1 LVNEMQNNDPQNIF
15 TFISRS
21 APYGSNRPQ
30 LCLDIALTVTV
41 FGQDVNLVF
50 WGDGVL
56 QLIKGQAPEAISSK
70 SISSTLET
78 LELYGI
84 KDIYVDEAAMNKHK
98 LKPSDLVIEA
108 KPSGKEALLT
118 IIERSSSVFNL

>member
-1 LVNEMQNNDPQNIF
+1 MQNNDPQNIF

-84 KDIYVDEAAMNKHK
+84 KDIYVDEDAMNKHK

>member
-1 LVNEMQNNDPQNIF
+1 MQNKEPNKIF

-41 FGQDVNLVF
+41 FGQDVYLIF

-84 KDIYVDEAAMNKHK
+84 KGIYVDQDAMNKHQ
-98 LKPSDLVIEA
+98 LQPSNLVIEA
-108 KPSGKEALLT
+108 KPTGKEALST

>member
-1 LVNEMQNNDPQNIF
+1 M
-15 TFISRS
+15 
-21 APYGSNRPQ
+21 
-30 LCLDIALTVTV
+30 TVAV
-41 FGQDVNLVF
+41 FGQDVNLIF

-70 SISSTLET
+70 SISSALET

-84 KDIYVDEAAMNKHK
+84 KDIYVDQDAMNRHQ
-98 LKPSDLVIEA
+98 LQPSDLVIEA
-108 KPSGKEALLT
+108 QPTGKEALLT